1 MACFPK
7 IDKPCPLDIDAQRRL
22 DGYCGHCSTT
32 VHSLDAMDDAQR
44 RALLHAASGPICV
57 SYRAPVRRPASHR
70 VAGYGLAIAATLV
83 SGAAMANPPAPQAA
97 QTPVEQASLLNQE
110 PELLEV
116 LVLGGVSDPQ
126 DAGWVDDGST
136 PELPQLTAEALREEI
151 AQAEHLD
158 RIEVVGGGVSD
169 PGNAEWVDDSDL
181 PVLPTEPAGR

>member
-22 DGYCGHCSTT
+22 DGYCGHCSTE

-44 RALLHAASGPICV
+44 RALLQAASGPICV
-57 SYRAPVRRPASHR
+57 SYRTAARRPPPHR

-83 SGAAMANPPAPQAA
+83 SGAAMANPPTPQTA
-97 QTPVEQASLLNQE
+97 QTPVAQASLLSQD
-110 PELLEV
+110 PEQLEV
-116 LVLGGVSDPQ
+116 VIVGGVSDPQ

-136 PELPQLTAEALREEI
+136 PELPQLTGEALREEI
-151 AQAEHLD
+151 AQAQDLEQ
-158 RIEVVGGGVSD
+158 VVVIGGGISD

-181 PVLPTEPAGR
+181 PALPTEPAGR